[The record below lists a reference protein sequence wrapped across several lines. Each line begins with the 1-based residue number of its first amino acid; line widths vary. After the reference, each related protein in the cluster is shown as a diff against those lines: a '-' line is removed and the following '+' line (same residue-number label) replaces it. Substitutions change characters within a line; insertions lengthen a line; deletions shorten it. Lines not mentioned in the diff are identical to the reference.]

1 MKLLTESLI
10 GWTYETNN
18 ILLNHENIIRAT
30 SWKFEVP
37 GTWKNKYLTA
47 SFELLTIFIKE
58 QWRTGTAVALN
69 YMLFGISDSGLT
81 RFYYISDVCQ
91 WLMVGI
97 HIYICLPGFGG
108 TRSSRQRLCLLLIAQ
123 QAGPHWRAPIGWQNM
138 LTMITAYRL
147 FSSESQGQGGNSL
160 GTMPAKAFHD

>member
-1 MKLLTESLI
+1 MKRLTESLI
-10 GWTYETNN
+10 GQTSETNN
-18 ILLNHENIIRAT
+18 LLVNHENIIRAT
-30 SWKFEVP
+30 SWKFGVP
-37 GTWKNKYLTA
+37 WTWKNKHLTA

-69 YMLFGISDSGLT
+69 YMLFGISNSGLT

-108 TRSSRQRLCLLLIAQ
+108 TRSSRQRLSFTDCATGQTTLES
-123 QAGPHWRAPIGWQNM
+123 PS
-138 LTMITAYRL
+138 RL
-147 FSSESQGQGGNSL
+147 AEHVDHDNSVQ
-160 GTMPAKAFHD
+160 TI